1 MNNSV
6 RFTFRA
12 LAALAV
18 TLLCH
23 GPMMRADDRGDRGS
37 RGDDNQKGDHDQRIK
52 NRFAILLSGV
62 YKPVTLGDGPKH
74 NLGLT
79 TVDLSDGSFSKVK
92 FYPLTGLPG
101 DRDEGKS
108 IGTFYVQF
116 TGMLCAYDLP
126 GGSISA
132 MFTVT
137 HDVITSYEES
147 DDGSWTLDG
156 TFELDIMEATGAY
169 QSFVGGHIHM
179 VDILKFRAGD
189 GTQLE
194 DCFCHIHPKLAK
206 P

>member
-1 MNNSV
+1 MKIIKNL
-6 RFTFRA
+6 TLAA
-12 LAALAV
+12 LAALVV
-18 TLLCH
+18 TLLFQTPITLA
-23 GPMMRADDRGDRGS
+23 GDSGNKGDPSQRGDR
-37 RGDDNQKGDHDQRIK
+37 DQRIN
-52 NRFAILLSGV
+52 NRFVLLLSGV
-62 YKPVTLGDGPKH
+62 YQDVPLGHGPKG

-92 FYPLTGLPG
+92 FYPITGLPG
-101 DRDEGKS
+101 DKDQEKS

-132 MFTVT
+132 MFTGI
-137 HDVITSYEES
+137 HDVVTDYVQSPN
-147 DDGSWTLDG
+147 GSWTLDG
-156 TFELDIMEATGAY
+156 TFELDILEATGIY

-194 DCFCHIHPKLAK
+194 DCFCHIHPKLVA